1 MVGVVPHV
9 TPCVITWTDVTVGSI
24 VVPDEVAVPD
34 KCPPTDMAL
43 KTGT

>member
-1 MVGVVPHV
+1 VVRVIPHV
-9 TPCVITWTDVTVGSI
+9 TPCVITGADVTVGSI

-43 KTGT
+43 KIGS